1 MPFTPAPFRLSQ
13 GPHSIGSMPPPPS
26 AVTNAA
32 IRALV
37 LARAGRQWWPPHL
50 EELARLNALYLE
62 ARDLEERQ
70 AEYGT
75 AA

>member
-1 MPFTPAPFRLSQ
+1 
-13 GPHSIGSMPPPPS
+13 MPPPPS

-37 LARAGRQWWPPHL
+37 LARAGRQWWPADL
-50 EELARLNALYLE
+50 AELARLQALYLE
-62 ARDLEERQ
+62 ARR